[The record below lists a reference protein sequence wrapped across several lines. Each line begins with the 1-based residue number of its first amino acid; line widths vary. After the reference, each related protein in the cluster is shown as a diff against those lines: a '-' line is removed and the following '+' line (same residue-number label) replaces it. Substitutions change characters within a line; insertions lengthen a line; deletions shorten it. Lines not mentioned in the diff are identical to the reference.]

1 MDSCPK
7 ELEPYAI
14 AHRKKIEEQDYL
26 QWQWWGSYGLSAV
39 CFAVDHCLNGKK
51 ARSKYLDRQIFAD
64 IEEPQGKYKES
75 REECAVYEM
84 KQRIKML
91 REHGLP
97 ESPD

>member
-1 MDSCPK
+1 MNSCPK

-14 AHRKKIEEQDYL
+14 AHKKKIEEQDYL

-39 CFAVDHCLNGKK
+39 RFAVDHCLNGKK
-51 ARSKYLDRQIFAD
+51 AKSQYLEKQIFTED
-64 IEEPQGKYKES
+64 EESTGKYKES

-84 KQRIKML
+84 KQRIKIL
-91 REHGLP
+91 REQGLP

>member
-1 MDSCPK
+1 MESCPK

-39 CFAVDHCLNGKK
+39 CFAVDHCLSGKK
-51 ARSKYLDRQIFAD
+51 AKTQYLEKPIFSD
-64 IEEPQGKYKES
+64 VGDTDEKHKES
-75 REECAVYEM
+75 REECAVFEM
-84 KQRIKML
+84 KQRIKLL
-91 REHGLP
+91 RQQGLP